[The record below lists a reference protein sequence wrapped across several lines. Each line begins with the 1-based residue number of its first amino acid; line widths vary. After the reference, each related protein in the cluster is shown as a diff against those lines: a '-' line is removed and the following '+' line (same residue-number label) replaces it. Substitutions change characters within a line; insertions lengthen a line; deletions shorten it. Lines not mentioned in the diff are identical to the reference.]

1 MSSTQ
6 LTPRSS
12 RYGIFSINPANV
24 PFLERYMQSF
34 REELCQFIDAIEND
48 KPVPVNIDDGLR
60 PIRIAIAAKKSSLEN
75 RPVRLSEIE

>member
-1 MSSTQ
+1 
-6 LTPRSS
+6 
-12 RYGIFSINPANV
+12 
-24 PFLERYMQSF
+24 MQSF